1 MIALEQARQ
10 HVETLGLKQAVE
22 ILDNTL
28 DVAANKQLTYPE
40 MLEQLLGAEVAARR
54 ERYLSTR
61 TKMAHLPFQR
71 TLDQFD
77 FAFQPS
83 IDERQVNE
91 LASLAFVAE
100 ASNIRLLGPPGVG
113 KTHQAVAL
121 ANKAIENGYGSYFV
135 RAYDLMEDLRKAR
148 AEHNLDRRMRI
159 YLAPKVL
166 IVDEFGI
173 WPYDRDAATAFFTL
187 VSARYERGSIILT
200 SNKGFGEWGEL
211 LGDTVIA
218 SAILDRLLH
227 HSHVLN
233 IRGESY
239 QLREKRQ
246 VGLISSHHLLSA
258 APENVNDNYPD

>member
-1 MIALEQARQ
+1 
-10 HVETLGLKQAVE
+10 
-22 ILDNTL
+22 
-28 DVAANKQLTYPE
+28 
-40 MLEQLLGAEVAARR
+40 
-54 ERYLSTR
+54 
-61 TKMAHLPFQR
+61 MAHLPFKR

-83 IDERQVNE
+83 IGERQVNE

-113 KTHQAVAL
+113 KTHLAVAL

-173 WPYDRDAATAFFTL
+173 WPYDRGRRHRLLHPGLGQVRTRQHHTDFQQ
-187 VSARYERGSIILT
+187 
-200 SNKGFGEWGEL
+200 GFGEWGEP
-211 LGDTVIA
+211 
-218 SAILDRLLH
+218 SATP
-227 HSHVLN
+227 
-233 IRGESY
+233 
-239 QLREKRQ
+239 
-246 VGLISSHHLLSA
+246 SSPRPSWTGFCTTA
-258 APENVNDNYPD
+258 TC

>member
-1 MIALEQARQ
+1 
-10 HVETLGLKQAVE
+10 
-22 ILDNTL
+22 
-28 DVAANKQLTYPE
+28 
-40 MLEQLLGAEVAARR
+40 
-54 ERYLSTR
+54 
-61 TKMAHLPFQR
+61 MAHLPFKR

-83 IDERQVNE
+83 IGERQVNE

-113 KTHQAVAL
+113 KTHLAVAL

-200 SNKGFGEWGEL
+200 SNRASVSGANPRRHRHRLGHPGPAFAPQPRAEHSGGEL
-211 LGDTVIA
+211 PVPREEAGWAHQFA
-218 SAILDRLLH
+218 SPPQR
-227 HSHVLN
+227 
-233 IRGESY
+233 RTRECQR
-239 QLREKRQ
+239 QLS
-246 VGLISSHHLLSA
+246 GLTEAPSISSGGSIPNRRRTPPSRRGSIQSRRSRQQAHGGSSPHRRNRVKSSKLFRL
-258 APENVNDNYPD
+258 